1 MIRLSASLSRHS
13 VFLNRG
19 YHECMAALATIL
31 VVDEG
36 PINRHF
42 VVTLLRDHGHRVL
55 EASGS
60 DEALGII
67 RNDRP
72 ELVLIDILMPEIDA
86 GQFLLDV
93 RAQLDLIQPRF
104 VFRAPAYIEAQ
115 GHALARALGASFL
128 AKPDSPDAVLA
139 AVNGALDRPRLALDG
154 APGPK
159 AIESH
164 WRAAVGRLCQHA
176 AKLEKLNAQLE
187 RRAIENSEQIEAAR
201 SAMDQEIKKRLWG
214 ELELT
219 QANLRLR
226 DLAVR
231 DGLTG
236 LYNRRYLE
244 ESLDREESRARRSGH
259 PLGLMLLDVDRL
271 KHCNDTLGHA
281 AGDSVLR
288 AVAQHMSSLA
298 RGEDIVCRYGG
309 DEFLMVMAQ
318 ASLGA
323 LQERA
328 EKLRRGV
335 QDLEIEYDGRR
346 IEGLTLSVGVG
357 IFPDHGESGRAALRA
372 ADIALYRAK
381 QAGRDRVV
389 VGERRP

>member
-1 MIRLSASLSRHS
+1 MIRLSASLSRHGF
-13 VFLNRG
+13 FLNRG
-19 YHECMAALATIL
+19 YHECMAASATIL

-67 RNDRP
+67 RTDHP
-72 ELVLIDILMPEIDA
+72 ELVLIDILMPDIDA
-86 GQFLLDV
+86 GQFVIEV
-93 RAQLDLIQPRF
+93 RAQLDLVQPRF
-104 VFRAPAYIEAQ
+104 VLRAPAYIEAQ
-115 GHALARALGASFL
+115 GHGLARALGASFL

-139 AVNGALDRPRLALDG
+139 AVNGVLARPRLLLDG

-187 RRAIENSEQIEAAR
+187 RRAIESSEQIEAAR

-244 ESLDREESRARRSGH
+244 ESLDREESRARRSGL

-318 ASLGA
+318 ASLSA
-323 LQERA
+323 LRERA

-372 ADIALYRAK
+372 ADTALYRAK

>member
-1 MIRLSASLSRHS
+1 MTRA
-13 VFLNRG
+13 FMG
-19 YHECMAALATIL
+19 TGGAMATIL

-55 EASGS
+55 EASSGDAALDFIRS
-60 DEALGII
+60 DHP
-67 RNDRP
+67 D
-72 ELVLIDILMPEIDA
+72 LVLVDILMPEVDA
-86 GQFLLDV
+86 GRFLLDV
-93 RAQLDLIQPRF
+93 REERDLIQPRF
-104 VFRAPAYIEAQ
+104 VLRAPAYIEAQ

-128 AKPDSPDAVLA
+128 AKPDNPEALLAAVDAVLA
-139 AVNGALDRPRLALDG
+139 RPRLQSGG
-154 APGPK
+154 APPEPK
-159 AIESH
+159 AIESL
-164 WRAAVGRLCQHA
+164 WRAAVRRLCQQA

-187 RRAIENSEQIEAAR
+187 RRVIESTEQIDAAR
-201 SAMDQEIKKRLWG
+201 SAMDQEIKKRMWG

-219 QANLRLR
+219 QVNLRLR

-244 ESLDREESRARRSGH
+244 ESLDREESRARRGGH

-288 AVAQHMSSLA
+288 AIAQHMNSLA

-309 DEFLMVMAQ
+309 DEFLVVMAR
-318 ASLGA
+318 APLST

-328 EKLRRGV
+328 ENLRRGM
-335 QDLEIEYDGRR
+335 QDLEIEYDGQR
-346 IEGLTLSVGVG
+346 IEGLTLSVGIG

-381 QAGRDRVV
+381 QGGRDRVV
-389 VGERRP
+389 MGEKLQV

>member
-1 MIRLSASLSRHS
+1 
-13 VFLNRG
+13 
-19 YHECMAALATIL
+19 MAALATIL

-55 EASGS
+55 EASGR

-72 ELVLIDILMPEIDA
+72 ELVLIDILMPDIDA
-86 GQFLLDV
+86 GQFVLDV
-93 RAQLDLIQPRF
+93 RAQRDLIQPRF

-128 AKPDSPDAVLA
+128 AKPDSPDAVLS
-139 AVNGALDRPRLALDG
+139 AVNGVLARPRLLLDG

-164 WRAAVGRLCQHA
+164 WRAAVGRLCQQA

-187 RRAIENSEQIEAAR
+187 RRAIESSERIEAAR

-259 PLGLMLLDVDRL
+259 PLGLVLLDVDRL

-323 LQERA
+323 LRERA

-389 VGERRP
+389 VGELRQV

>member
-1 MIRLSASLSRHS
+1 M
-13 VFLNRG
+13 
-19 YHECMAALATIL
+19 
-31 VVDEG
+31 
-36 PINRHF
+36 
-42 VVTLLRDHGHRVL
+42 
-55 EASGS
+55 
-60 DEALGII
+60 
-67 RNDRP
+67 
-72 ELVLIDILMPEIDA
+72 
-86 GQFLLDV
+86 
-93 RAQLDLIQPRF
+93 
-104 VFRAPAYIEAQ
+104 
-115 GHALARALGASFL
+115 
-128 AKPDSPDAVLA
+128 
-139 AVNGALDRPRLALDG
+139 
-154 APGPK
+154 
-159 AIESH
+159 IEST
-164 WRAAVGRLCQHA
+164 
-176 AKLEKLNAQLE
+176 
-187 RRAIENSEQIEAAR
+187 EQIEAAR

-259 PLGLMLLDVDRL
+259 PLGLVLLDVDRL

-323 LQERA
+323 LRERA

-389 VGERRP
+389 VGELRQV